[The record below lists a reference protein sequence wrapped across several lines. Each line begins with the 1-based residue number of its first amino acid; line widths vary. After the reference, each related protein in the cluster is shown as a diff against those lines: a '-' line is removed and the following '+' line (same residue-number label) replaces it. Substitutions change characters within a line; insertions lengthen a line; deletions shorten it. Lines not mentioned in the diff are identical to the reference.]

1 MNIEKI
7 DEVFVPP
14 SGERSPHLVS
24 QAGQTFQLLLQV
36 LNYHEVGVTLPVEYL
51 QTKKIASKDFAK
63 MVLGVCASV
72 FSNTKRRGRTVP
84 MKDLSER

>member
-24 QAGQTFQLLLQV
+24 QAGQTFQLLLLPDQDSEV
-36 LNYHEVGVTLPVEYL
+36 LNYHEVGVTADQEDRL
-51 QTKKIASKDFAK
+51 QGLRQDGSRSVRLS
-63 MVLGVCASV
+63 VLQHEEEGQDCA
-72 FSNTKRRGRTVP
+72 
-84 MKDLSER
+84 DERLV